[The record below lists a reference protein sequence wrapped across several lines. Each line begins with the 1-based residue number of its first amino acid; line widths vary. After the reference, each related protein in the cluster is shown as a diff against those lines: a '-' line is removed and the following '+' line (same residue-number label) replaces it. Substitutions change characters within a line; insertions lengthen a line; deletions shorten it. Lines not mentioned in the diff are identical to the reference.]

1 MAFQRIPRELQLS
14 IIKQFDIDAR
24 IKTNII
30 HKLKIPSELSSKL
43 NTINRI
49 RKLNYDLRKF
59 NETNLIVTL
68 QLSRYKS
75 YECYYDY
82 INNGQYWYYVD
93 TSNTASFHG
102 FPYLSVI
109 YPPANQRVGCL
120 YCLY

>member
-1 MAFQRIPRELQLS
+1 MAFQRIPRDLQLS

-30 HKLKIPSELSSKL
+30 HKLKIPCELLNKL
-43 NTINRI
+43 NNINRI

-59 NETNLIVTL
+59 NETNLIVTVP
-68 QLSRYKS
+68 LSRYKS

-82 INNGQYWYYVD
+82 INKGHYWYYVD
-93 TSNTASFHG
+93 TSNTASFND

-109 YPPANQRVGCL
+109 YPPANQRM
-120 YCLY
+120 